1 MIFDHVPTIHV
12 QPLGLH
18 PPMICISFMFRMHVT
33 QNGSLLSHLDKGDFG
48 GSVIFWVHGG
58 AEHLV
63 GCFFIEPYLLAVRPH
78 GLTVMFL
85 ETASLRHGSIA
96 PPSPPSMASPP
107 MGSRIGVAL
116 CNNVQDY
123 KQVTK
128 QLESDA
134 VTWAQG

>member
-1 MIFDHVPTIHV
+1 
-12 QPLGLH
+12 
-18 PPMICISFMFRMHVT
+18 MHVT
-33 QNGSLLSHLDKGDFG
+33 QNASLSSHLDKGDLG

-58 AEHLV
+58 AEHLG

-96 PPSPPSMASPP
+96 PPSPSSVAEASSP

-116 CNNVQDY
+116 CNNVHDY
-123 KQVTK
+123 NQVTK
-128 QLESDA
+128 QLKTDA

>member
-1 MIFDHVPTIHV
+1 
-12 QPLGLH
+12 
-18 PPMICISFMFRMHVT
+18 MHVT
-33 QNGSLLSHLDKGDFG
+33 QNASLLSHVDKGDFG

-58 AEHLV
+58 AEHLG

-96 PPSPPSMASPP
+96 PPSVAEAPSS

-116 CNNVQDY
+116 CNNVPDY
-123 KQVTK
+123 NQVAK
-128 QLESDA
+128 QLKFNA